1 MAGFDILRLM
11 GLEEIRDARIEK
23 LKKLRKAGVNPY
35 PSQSSR
41 THTISE
47 AVENFDK
54 LAKESKKLVLAGRVM
69 AKREHGGSTFLDIE
83 DGTDKIQLFLKEDSL
98 GEKDYRFFLD
108 TVDMGDFIEARGA
121 LFKTRQSEKTLEV
134 EKWGILAKSLLPL
147 PEKWHGLQDVEEK
160 YRKRYL
166 DLLFNPELK
175 AKFTERTKIIEH
187 IRQFLIANG
196 FMEVETPV
204 LQTIPGGANAKP
216 FKTHLNTLDMDLYLR
231 IAPELYLK
239 RLLVA
244 GFEKVFEIARNF
256 RNEGMDREH
265 NPEFT
270 MLEFYAAYWDYEKLM
285 SFLEE
290 MLEHMVRGNFG
301 KTKIK
306 FQGKEIDFKG
316 PYKRVA
322 FNDLFK
328 KYSGLDYDK
337 SGENDLKKKA
347 EELGITIEKSMT
359 KGNIGDEIYKKI
371 ARPNILVPT
380 FVINHPL
387 EISPLAKKLDD
398 DPEHVARFQLIAGGT
413 EVLNGFS
420 ELNDPVDQLER
431 FEEQAG
437 VAKKLGNEEAHRMD
451 EDFVEALE
459 YGMPP
464 AAGVGIG
471 IDRLVALLTDS
482 HSVREVILFPLMK
495 PRSD

>member
-1 MAGFDILRLM
+1 M
-11 GLEEIRDARIEK
+11 GLEEIREARIEK

-35 PSQSSR
+35 PAKSSR
-41 THTISE
+41 THTIGE
-47 AVENFDK
+47 AVDDFDK
-54 LAKESKKLVLAGRVM
+54 LAKEGQKLILVGRVM

-83 DGTDKIQLFLKEDSL
+83 DGTGKTQLLFKKDSL
-98 GEKDYRFFLD
+98 GEKDYQFFLD
-108 TVDMGDFIEARGA
+108 TIDIGDFIEAHGI
-121 LFKTRQSEKTLEV
+121 LFKTKQSEKTLEV

-175 AKFTERTKIIEH
+175 AKFIERTKIIEH

-216 FKTHLNTLDMDLYLR
+216 FKTHLNTLDMELYLR

-270 MLEFYAAYWDYEKLM
+270 MLEFYAAYWDYGKLM
-285 SFLEE
+285 DFLEE
-290 MLEHMVRGNFG
+290 MLEHIVKGNFG

-316 PYKRVA
+316 PYKRIA

-328 KYSGLDYDK
+328 KYSGLDYDE

-359 KGNIGDEIYKKI
+359 KGNVGDEIYKKV
-371 ARPNILVPT
+371 ARPNILAPT
-380 FVINHPL
+380 FVVNHPL
-387 EISPLAKKLDD
+387 EISPLAKKLDG
-398 DPEHVARFQLIAGGT
+398 DPEHVARFQLIAGGM

-431 FEEQAG
+431 FEKQES

-482 HSVREVILFPLMK
+482 HSIREVILFPLMK

>member
-1 MAGFDILRLM
+1 M
-11 GLEEIRDARIEK
+11 GLEEIREARIEK

-35 PSQSSR
+35 PAVSSR
-41 THTISE
+41 THMIGE
-47 AVENFDK
+47 AVDDFDK
-54 LAKESKKLVLAGRVM
+54 LAKEGKKLVLVGRVM

-83 DGTDKIQLFLKEDSL
+83 DGTARVQLFFKKDSL
-98 GEKDYRFFLD
+98 GEKDYQFFLETID
-108 TVDMGDFIEARGA
+108 IGDFIEARGA
-121 LFKTRQSEKTLEV
+121 LFKTKQEEKTL
-134 EKWGILAKSLLPL
+134 LTTHYSLLTKSLLPL

-175 AKFTERTKIIEH
+175 AKFRERTRIVEH

-216 FKTHLNTLDMDLYLR
+216 FKTHLNTLGMDLYLR

-239 RLLVA
+239 RLLVG
-244 GFEKVFEIARNF
+244 GFERVFEIARNF

-285 SFLEE
+285 NFLEE
-290 MLEHMVRGNFG
+290 MLEHVVKGNFG

-306 FQGKEIDFKG
+306 FQGKDIDFKG
-316 PYKRVA
+316 SYKRVT
-322 FNDLFK
+322 FNELFK

-337 SGENDLKKKA
+337 SGESDLKKKA

-371 ARPNILVPT
+371 ARPNILAPT

-398 DPEHVARFQLIAGGT
+398 DPEHVARFQLVVGGT
-413 EVLNGFS
+413 EALNGFS

-431 FEEQAG
+431 FEKQENA
-437 VAKKLGNEEAHRMD
+437 AKKLGNEEAHRMD

-482 HSVREVILFPLMK
+482 HSIREIIIFPLMK
-495 PRSD
+495 PRE